1 MSNPVS
7 FYKSIQKFLFLSQS
21 FNRKSLKL
29 QIEVDFTIIFIE
41 IICMLGYIL
50 YYNIRVKQFTWD
62 ELFDFLYLYH
72 YQYSPEENS
81 KINE

>member
-1 MSNPVS
+1 
-7 FYKSIQKFLFLSQS
+7 
-21 FNRKSLKL
+21 
-29 QIEVDFTIIFIE
+29 
-41 IICMLGYIL
+41 MLGYIL